1 MALETVGCR
10 SISAAGRAPFQDGS
24 ARSSPNG
31 RWISYRGGES
41 GEAEIYVRPFTPP
54 RGAIRASSRIS
65 TGTGWHS
72 RWLRDGKKLFYA
84 TMGSQQ
90 TVMEVDI
97 DTSAGF
103 RAGTPRSLFAGP
115 PSVLDYGWDVAPDG
129 KRFLLLA
136 TPGDGRTIPFTVM
149 INWAAALKK

>member
-1 MALETVGCR
+1 MT
-10 SISAAGRAPFQDGS
+10 APRVQHV
-24 ARSSPNG
+24 R
-31 RWISYRGGES
+31 RGQGAPAS
-41 GEAEIYVRPFTPP
+41 LRPPLIATQNAVKLLDHVAQRRRIEAVF
-54 RGAIRASSRIS
+54 
-65 TGTGWHS
+65 
-72 RWLRDGKKLFYA
+72 
-84 TMGSQQ
+84 
-90 TVMEVDI
+90 MEVDI